1 MSNIVRNQSPKGAVL
16 AHVSANLRRLRRQA
30 GLSQE
35 GVAGQAGLSRRM
47 IVKLEA
53 GDTNI
58 SLANLDRLA
67 EALGVRLV
75 DLISDPATGAKAAA
89 TLAWR
94 GADAESAAVLLGSV
108 PATREVQFWSWS
120 LGAGEHYRAE
130 PDPPGWQEMVT
141 VSEGRLRI
149 DLAAGPLLVEAG
161 GFALFD
167 GAQPYA
173 FVNAGEGVVRFVC
186 TGIA

>member
-1 MSNIVRNQSPKGAVL
+1 MHNQSPKGAVL
-16 AHVSANLRRLRRQA
+16 AHVGANLRRLRRDV

-35 GVAGQAGLSRRM
+35 GVAGRAGLSRRM

-75 DLISDPATGAKAAA
+75 DLISDPASGPKAAA
-89 TLAWR
+89 VLAWR
-94 GADAESAAVLLGSV
+94 GTGAESAAVLLGSV

-120 LGAGEHYRAE
+120 LAAGERYTAE

-149 DLAAGPLLVEAG
+149 DLATGPRLLEAG
-161 GFALFD
+161 GFTLFD

-173 FVNAGEGVVRFVC
+173 FANAGEGVVRFVC